1 MVQKQPI
8 RRKEI
13 TSRKRTLSLAADN
26 VMKMKA
32 PHSFIVTDQELA
44 LQKIEAFK
52 RSLTYMALEQA
63 SLIGDNLMHRH
74 REEEDL
80 S

>member
-1 MVQKQPI
+1 M
-8 RRKEI
+8 
-13 TSRKRTLSLAADN
+13 N
-26 VMKMKA
+26 MKA
-32 PHSFIVTDQELA
+32 PHSFIITDQELA

-52 RSLTYMALEQA
+52 RSLSYMALEQA
-63 SLIGDNLMHRH
+63 SLIGDNLMHRN